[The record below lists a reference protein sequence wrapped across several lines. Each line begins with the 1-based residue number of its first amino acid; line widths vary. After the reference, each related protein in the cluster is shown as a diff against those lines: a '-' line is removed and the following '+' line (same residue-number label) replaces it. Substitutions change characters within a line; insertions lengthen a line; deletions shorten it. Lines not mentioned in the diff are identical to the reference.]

1 MKKLIIESH
10 ETNVSRYSLELSAEN
25 FKKLQK
31 WLAIGSDDLRSIE
44 INSIDDL
51 SELLDS
57 DTEVISALHSALAGE
72 LGIEFNFE
80 NLNLDDTNYYANIL

>member
-10 ETNVSRYSLELSAEN
+10 ETNVSRYSLELNAEN

-31 WLAIGSDDLRSIE
+31 WLAIGSDDLGPIE

-57 DTEVISALHSALAGE
+57 DAEVISALHSALAGE
-72 LGIEFNFE
+72 LGIECNFE
-80 NLNLDDTNYYANIL
+80 NVNLDDANYYANIL